1 MKTQMSEL
9 TPSELQHVTGGGE
22 WWGIGT
28 LWSTG
33 GAAFGV
39 IAGIAA
45 FVPVAT
51 PIVAV
56 AFIASLAFG
65 ASGQLVLQLDSHM
78 DAQVARATGAAS
90 N

>member
-1 MKTQMSEL
+1 MSEL
-9 TPSELQHVTGGGE
+9 TPTQLQHVTGGGE

-39 IAGIAA
+39 VAGIAA
-45 FVPVAT
+45 FVPVAA

-65 ASGQLVLQLDSHM
+65 AAGTMVLQMDSHM
-78 DAQVARATGAAS
+78 DAQTATGAS
-90 N
+90 GS